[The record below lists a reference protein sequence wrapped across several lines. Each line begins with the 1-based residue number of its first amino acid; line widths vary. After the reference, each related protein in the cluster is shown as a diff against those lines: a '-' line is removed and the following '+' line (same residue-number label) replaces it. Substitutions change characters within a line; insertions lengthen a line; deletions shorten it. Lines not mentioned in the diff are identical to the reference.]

1 MKSQNSMKHGELL
14 KLITESTDSA
24 LAERLKTDSN
34 LDEAQFR
41 IKYATRLAAALAA
54 TLSEELEEEPEA
66 IPKWE

>member
-1 MKSQNSMKHGELL
+1 MKSQNRMGELM

-34 LDEAQFR
+34 LDEAQFK
-41 IKYATRLAAALAA
+41 IKYATCLAAALAA